1 MLSEFFQRVPVN
13 RRRIGY
19 GVGVAVAVA
28 GGVVH
33 FHLAQGFKING
44 PKHTY

>member
-19 GVGVAVAVA
+19 GVAVA

-44 PKHTY
+44 PKHAY